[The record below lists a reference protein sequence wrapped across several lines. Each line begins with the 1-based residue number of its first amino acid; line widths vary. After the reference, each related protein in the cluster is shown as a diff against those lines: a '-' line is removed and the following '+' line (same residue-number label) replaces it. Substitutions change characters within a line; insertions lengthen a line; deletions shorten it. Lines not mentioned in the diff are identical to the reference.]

1 MTTLN
6 GVALAGRA
14 GHWDVALEG
23 ARIAA
28 LTPSE
33 AKGGGLLLPCFADAH
48 VHLDKTFTAARV
60 PARPQSLHEAI
71 ALMAGDKPNW
81 TAEDL
86 RSRAARGLRRAFANG
101 TKAMRSH
108 VDWTEAGVPEALP
121 VLRGLAEEW
130 RGSVELQL
138 ATLTPLDAFAEF
150 GETIAQEIA
159 GTGAV
164 LGAFVYRN
172 DAIPEKLRAV
182 FDLAE
187 KHDLML
193 DFHVDEGLDPEAQGL
208 DAILDETEA
217 RGMTGRVL
225 VGHCCALSV
234 RPEGA
239 VTDLLGRAGE
249 AGMALCTLPTT
260 NAFLQDATP
269 GRTPRLRG
277 LAPIHEA
284 RAAGMP
290 VMLASDNVCDPFYP
304 QGDYDLFDVYRTAV
318 LSGHLSPADWLASVT
333 ETPAQWLGHDVALA
347 PGAPADF
354 IHIAVSS
361 LDDALNRPRAARTV
375 WRGGAP
381 IPETSGDFA

>member
-6 GVALAGRA
+6 GVALAGRD
-14 GHWDVALEG
+14 GYWDVTLEG

-33 AKGGGLLLPCFADAH
+33 GQGGGLLLPCFADAH

-60 PARPQSLHEAI
+60 PSRPQSLHEAI
-71 ALMAGDKPNW
+71 ELMAGDKPNW
-81 TAEDL
+81 TAGDL
-86 RSRAARGLRRAFANG
+86 RQRAARGLRRAFANG

-108 VDWTEAGVPEALP
+108 VDWTEAGVPAALP
-121 VLRGLAEEW
+121 VLRELAEEW
-130 RGSVELQL
+130 RGRVDLQL
-138 ATLTPLDAFAEF
+138 ATLTPLDDMPEVGAR
-150 GETIAQEIA
+150 IAQEIA

-164 LGAFVYRN
+164 LGAFIYRN
-172 DAIPEKLRAV
+172 EDIPAKLRRV

-187 KHDLML
+187 THHLQL

-208 DAILDETEA
+208 DAILQETEA
-217 RGMTGRVL
+217 RGMAGRVL
-225 VGHCCALSV
+225 VGHCCSLSV

-239 VTDLLGRAGE
+239 VADLLGRAAE

-269 GRTPRLRG
+269 DRTPRLRG

-304 QGDYDLFDVYRTAV
+304 QGDYDLFDVYRMAV
-318 LSGHLSPADWLASVT
+318 LAGHLDPAGWLDSVT
-333 ETPAQWLGHDVALA
+333 ETPARWLGHDFALKA
-347 PGAPADF
+347 GAPADF
-354 IHIAVSS
+354 IHIAATG

-381 IPETSGDFA
+381 IPETSGDLA

>member
-6 GVALAGRA
+6 GVALAGRD
-14 GHWDVALEG
+14 GHWDVSLQG

-28 LTPSE
+28 LTPSNGQ
-33 AKGGGLLLPCFADAH
+33 GGGLLLPCFADAH

-71 ALMAGDKPNW
+71 ELMAGDKPNW
-81 TAEDL
+81 TADDL
-86 RSRAARGLRRAFANG
+86 RQRAAHGLRRAFANG
-101 TKAMRSH
+101 TKAMRTH
-108 VDWTEAGVPEALP
+108 VDWTEAEVPEALP

-150 GETIAQEIA
+150 GDRIAQEIA

-172 DAIPEKLRAV
+172 GDIPGKLRRV

-187 KHDLML
+187 KHDLQL
-193 DFHVDEGLDPEAQGL
+193 DFHVDEGLDPDAQGL
-208 DAILDETEA
+208 DAILHETEA
-217 RGMTGRVL
+217 RGMAGRVL

-239 VTDLLGRAGE
+239 VADLLGRAGAAE
-249 AGMALCTLPTT
+249 MALCTLPTT

-277 LAPIHEA
+277 LAPVHEA

-304 QGDYDLFDVYRTAV
+304 QGDYDLFDVYRMAV
-318 LSGHLSPADWLASVT
+318 LAGHLDPRDWLTSVT
-333 ETPAQWLGHDVALA
+333 ETPAQWLGHDLA
-347 PGAPADF
+347 IEAGAPADF
-354 IHIAVSS
+354 IHIAASS
-361 LDDALNRPRAARTV
+361 LDDALNRPRAVRTV
-375 WRGGAP
+375 WRDGAP
-381 IPETSGDFA
+381 IPETPGDFA